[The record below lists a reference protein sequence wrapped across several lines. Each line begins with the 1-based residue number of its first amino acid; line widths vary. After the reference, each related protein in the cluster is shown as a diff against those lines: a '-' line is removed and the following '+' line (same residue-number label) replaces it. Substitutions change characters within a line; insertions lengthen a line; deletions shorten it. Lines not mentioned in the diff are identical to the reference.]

1 MTSKFFSSSQIHP
14 FLNPRL
20 NNLFIKHVWRPY
32 RGLRSCDLTNWHTV
46 VSQPI
51 TVAVRNGSSYTVPC
65 PKRSNKKDLTVDSWV
80 VLIKSV
86 CLWKKVILASL
97 VRKEKKEI
105 PGEYYQHTGLISSHT
120 RNRTFRISS
129 GISYKA
135 GHTVPAP
142 QPCPMVFGQNRRCSK
157 EHVEVV
163 IQLKKQKTKKKNS
176 QHLDDC
182 LYHTVSLSAFCRSCH
197 PQPPGA
203 AILTCFDEAAC
214 EKGEKQQMVV

>member
-1 MTSKFFSSSQIHP
+1 MSQT
-14 FLNPRL
+14 
-20 NNLFIKHVWRPY
+20 IKQKGSDC
-32 RGLRSCDLTNWHTV
+32 GLL
-46 VSQPI
+46 
-51 TVAVRNGSSYTVPC
+51 SYTDKIC
-65 PKRSNKKDLTVDSWV
+65 LSLKKRNSCEFGKKG
-80 VLIKSV
+80 
-86 CLWKKVILASL
+86 KK
-97 VRKEKKEI
+97 KI

-142 QPCPMVFGQNRRCSK
+142 QPCPMVYGQSRRCSK

-163 IQLKKQKTKKKNS
+163 IQLKKQKQKNNS